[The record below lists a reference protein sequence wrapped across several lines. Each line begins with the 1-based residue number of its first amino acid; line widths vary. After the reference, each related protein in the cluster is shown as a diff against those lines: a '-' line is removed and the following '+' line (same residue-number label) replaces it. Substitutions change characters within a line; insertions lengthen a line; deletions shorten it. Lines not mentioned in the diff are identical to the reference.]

1 MVIATPKSEYNP
13 MEDIKDVDTTT
24 QKEEEIDEKEFFETE
39 PTEDVETLKE
49 QLAKTTAANKRL
61 FARLQKEK
69 EEKANIKTNQDTT
82 TGITKDEV
90 VLIAQGM
97 KLEHLDHLKLIQKGM
112 GGTLKEAYDSP
123 LFQSLVAQ
131 EKAEEKRIKAQLPA
145 SEGGSGKLA
154 EEFKPGMTEAEHRE
168 LWKKHQG

>member
-1 MVIATPKSEYNP
+1 
-13 MEDIKDVDTTT
+13 MEDIKDVDPTT
-24 QKEEEIDEKEFFETE
+24 QKGDEIDETGLFEGEETD
-39 PTEDVETLKE
+39 DVETLKE
-49 QLAKTTAANKRL
+49 QLAKTAAANKRL
-61 FARLQKEK
+61 YARLQKEK
-69 EEKANIKTNQDTT
+69 ETNTKPNQDTT
-82 TGITKDEV
+82 AGITKDEV

-131 EKAEEKRIKAQLPA
+131 EEAEEKRKKAQLPA

-168 LWKKHQG
+168 LWKKYRG